1 MAARLRR
8 SARGLH
14 ADGSGLAEKLRS
26 DAAAAADALAAPS
39 PGLRAASRSA
49 PKQIAT
55 IALHAQITRSAQRE
69 EALQAAASSLG
80 LRLNLTA
87 GGLKKATSEAR
98 AILQFGLGSG
108 VFAPAAGE
116 SSDQLLRRIDQAVR
130 AVNLRQVSRDRAQT
144 LAGVRGGRP
153 TAQRQQVVAAVR
165 KLLDRATAGHADAEA
180 ELSVIRALILAPPAR
195 RVGRP

>member
-98 AILQFGLGSG
+98 AILHFGLGSG
-108 VFAPAAGE
+108 AFAPAAGE

-144 LAGVRGGRP
+144 LAGVRGGPRP
-153 TAQRQQVVAAVR
+153 SASRWSLRFGSCWTGHRRPCRRRGRAQRHP
-165 KLLDRATAGHADAEA
+165 RAHSG
-180 ELSVIRALILAPPAR
+180 APGA
-195 RVGRP
+195 